1 MPFNSDQTKSILL
14 DLLKFT
20 KKEKIAI
27 GYEFLAIDDAAP
39 FSFSSIPNEANYAE
53 IRIEKAGSTGI
64 IARYLLLGDTMPPA
78 DADGMGLSHLDL
90 FDISSRENLQNFR
103 VIATSGNTAILY
115 IQYYK

>member
-27 GYEFLAIDDAAP
+27 GYEPLAITDSAISLLSVPDD
-39 FSFSSIPNEANYAE
+39 ANYAE
-53 IRIEKAGSTGI
+53 IRVEKAGSTGI
-64 IARYLLLGDTMPPA
+64 IARYLLLGDVVAPA

-103 VIATSGNTAILY
+103 VIATSGNSAILY

>member
-27 GYEFLAIDDAAP
+27 GYESLSIDDAAP
-39 FSFSSIPNEANYAE
+39 FSLSIPDDANYAE
-53 IRIEKAGSTGI
+53 IRIESPSTTGI
-64 IARYLLLGDTMPPA
+64 VARYLLLGDVFPPA
-78 DADGMGLSHLDL
+78 ASDGIGLSHLDL

-103 VIATSGNTAILY
+103 IIADTSLFAKVY

>member
-27 GYEFLAIDDAAP
+27 GYEVLAIDDVAT
-39 FSFSSIPNEANYAE
+39 FSLLIPDDANYAE
-53 IRIEKAGSTGI
+53 IRIEKSGATGV
-64 IARYLLLGDTMPPA
+64 IARYLLLGDVFPPS
-78 DADGMGLSHLDL
+78 DGDGIGLSHLDL

-103 VIATSGNTAILY
+103 VIATSGNTARLY